1 MIRTETSAML
11 KSLNG
16 SGSSNV
22 NRVRINPRALLA
34 VHLQPR
40 FDAIHA
46 RHLHI
51 EVHTVRV
58 RSLNNL
64 TVADKLHC
72 ALQRRC
78 GAQGRTAVE
87 LNLVAIYPD
96 RPVGGPSNEC
106 KNI

>member
-1 MIRTETSAML
+1 RSTATSDEQTFYKRHPSSNSTPSSRDDRPSGSSRFLLDGNIRGLAMIRTETSVML

-22 NRVRINPRALLA
+22 NRVRINLRALLA
-34 VHLQPR
+34 VPIQPR

-58 RSLNNL
+58 RS
-64 TVADKLHC
+64 
-72 ALQRRC
+72 
-78 GAQGRTAVE
+78 
-87 LNLVAIYPD
+87 
-96 RPVGGPSNEC
+96 
-106 KNI
+106 